1 MRVTRRGFGAITA
14 GAAAWAASLRPGAAD
29 EGVIRSHA
37 GSLIGEP
44 RYPAGFP
51 HFGYVNPAA
60 PRGGTVRL
68 ATQSMF
74 DSFNPFITKGDPPT
88 GIGLIFDTLMSS
100 SLDEASTHYAALA
113 EWEEHPA
120 DDSWVAFRLRDEA
133 RWHDGRPITVE
144 DVIWTFRTL
153 VEKGAPNYRFYYKN
167 VVDARDLGDRVVRFD
182 FDQAG
187 NRELPHIM
195 GQLAVLPKHWWE
207 GRTFEESTLDPLLAS
222 GPYRIGAFEPGR
234 FIEYERAPDYWG
246 KDLNVNVGKDN
257 IDRIRYE
264 IFLDA
269 SAALDAFRGGLLDF
283 RDEFS
288 ASNWAQRYDF
298 DAVKDG
304 RVIREEIAL
313 EGPQQVQL
321 FAMNLR
327 RPKFGKL
334 ETRMALEIAFDF
346 EWTNRTIYF
355 EQYARPNSFFQGTPD
370 LHPQV
375 EPDALELAILEPFR
389 AQVPPEVF
397 GPPFRAPVTDG
408 SGRNRAGLR
417 EAARLLEAAG
427 WRLQGRSL
435 VDEAGRPFTI
445 EFLSAQDTQERVIGP
460 YIANLKTL
468 GIDATFRVVDAPQ
481 YVRRVSQDPSFDF
494 DMIVWSVANS
504 DSPGNEQ
511 REFWGSDAADRMGS
525 RNVMGVKDPVVDA
538 LIDRI
543 IFAKDRA
550 ELAAA
555 SRALD
560 RVLTWSRYGIMQLY
574 TPFER
579 IAYWNMFGHPDPLP
593 ARSIGF
599 PSIWWVDAEKAA
611 ALGRRA

>member
-1 MRVTRRGFGAITA
+1 MTLTRRGFGAMTL
-14 GAAAWAASLRPGAAD
+14 GAAALAASGRSARGA

-37 GSLIGEP
+37 GSLIGAP
-44 RYPAGFP
+44 RYPEGFA

-60 PRGGTVRL
+60 PKGGTVRI
-68 ATQSMF
+68 ATQNLF

-88 GIGLIFDTLMSS
+88 GIGLIFDTLMAS
-100 SLDEASTHYAALA
+100 SLDEASTQYAALA

-120 DDSWVAFRLRDEA
+120 DDGWVAFRLRDGA

-153 VEKGAPNYRFYYKN
+153 VEKGVPNYRFYYKN
-167 VVDARDLGDRVVRFD
+167 VTDARDMGDRVVRFD
-182 FDQAG
+182 FDVKG

-207 GRTFEESTLDPLLAS
+207 GRTFEESTLDPLLGS

-234 FIEYERAPDYWG
+234 FVEYERVPDYWG
-246 KDLNVNVGKDN
+246 REVNVNVGKDN
-257 IDRIRYE
+257 FDRIRYE

-269 SAALDAFRGGLLDF
+269 SAALDAFRGGLVDF

-304 RVIREEIAL
+304 RVIRREIAL
-313 EGPQQVQL
+313 EGPKQVQI

-327 RPKFGKL
+327 RPKFRDL
-334 ETRMALEIAFDF
+334 RTRQALELAFDF

-355 EQYARPNSFFQGTPD
+355 EQYGRPSSYFQGTPG
-370 LHPQV
+370 LAALGP
-375 EPDALELAILEPFR
+375 PDAAELAMLEPFR
-389 AQVPPEVF
+389 GQVPDEVF
-397 GPPFRAPVTDG
+397 GAPFAPPVTDG
-408 SGRNRAGLR
+408 SGRNRQGLR
-417 EAARLLEAAG
+417 QAATLLEEAG
-427 WRLQGRSL
+427 WRL
-435 VDEAGRPFTI
+435 EAGRLVDAAGAPFVI
-445 EFLSAQDTQERVIGP
+445 EFLSAQDSQERVVGP
-460 YIANLKTL
+460 YVANLKTL
-468 GIDATFRVVDAPQ
+468 GIEASFRVVDSPQ
-481 YVRRVSQDPSFDF
+481 YIRRVSQDPDFDF
-494 DMIVWSVANS
+494 DMIIWGVSNS

-511 REFWGSDAADRMGS
+511 REFWGTEAAGRMGS
-525 RNVMGVKDPVVDA
+525 RNVMGVADPVVDA

-543 IFAKDRA
+543 IFAKGRD
-550 ELAAA
+550 ELEAA

-560 RVLTWSRYGIMQLY
+560 RVLVWNRYGIMQLY

-579 IAYWNMFGHPDPLP
+579 IAFWNMFGHPDPLP
-593 ARSIGF
+593 SRAIGF
-599 PSIWWVDAEKAA
+599 PSIWWQDADKAA
-611 ALGRRA
+611 ALRRG